1 MDLNQVLFGI
11 IQGATEWLPISSSG
25 HLLIFTQVMGLS
37 FPIGFFTAVHL
48 GTLFSV
54 LIYFRKDIFEILKS
68 LNDFK
73 SDGFK
78 FAMYVIAGN
87 LTTAIIA
94 LMLKN
99 YVDYFFNIKAL
110 PYAFI
115 FSGMLILISW
125 RRRGSGKIDFKKALI
140 IGAFQGISV
149 IPGIS
154 RSGATISSALIIG
167 VKAEEAFKFS
177 FLLSIPAIIG
187 ANILEMGTMD
197 YNVILPMMAAFIS
210 GCIAIH
216 VVKKFLKNFHLFSTY
231 CFLIGAILLWIFD

>member
-1 MDLNQVLFGI
+1 MDLNQIIFGI

-25 HLLIFTQVMGLS
+25 HLLIFTHVMGLN

-54 LIYFRKDIFEILKS
+54 LIYFRKEVIEILKS

-73 SDGFK
+73 SEGFK
-78 FAMYVIAGN
+78 LAIYIIIGNVI
-87 LTTAIIA
+87 TAIIA
-94 LMLKN
+94 LILKN
-99 YVDYFFNIKAL
+99 YLEYFFNIKVL

-115 FSGMLILISW
+115 FSGALILTSW
-125 RRRGSGKIDFKKALI
+125 KRRGSGKIDLKKALI
-140 IGAFQGISV
+140 IGAFQGVSV

-167 VKAEEAFKFS
+167 VEPKEAFKFS

-187 ANILEMGTMD
+187 ANILEIKTMD
-197 YNVILPMMAAFIS
+197 CNILILMVVAFIS
-210 GCIAIH
+210 GYIAIH
-216 VVKKFLKNFHLFSTY
+216 IVKKFLKNFHLFSIY
-231 CFLIGAILLWIFD
+231 CFLIGIILLWRA